1 MDALGIEWSLLI
13 AQLVNFAL
21 LIVLLRMFLYQPILN
36 MLAARKERI
45 VQSMKDAERVSA
57 AAREAE
63 ADKGKVLDE
72 ARREGQEI
80 RAQATRDAEKIA
92 QDVRSRAEQ
101 EATEI
106 RMKAQADA
114 QKQVELALSDA
125 NKQIADQYLKGY
137 MGEAAGLEW
146 VESTHVPVHTVGPL
160 GGTPLVKGASQGTTT
175 GTAETTSL
183 LTDGWTSAAA
193 AEPLIPASA
202 SGDESAED
210 VAESVASSSSM
221 S

>member
-1 MDALGIEWSLLI
+1 MDALGIEWPLFLS
-13 AQLVNFAL
+13 QLVNFL
-21 LIVLLRMFLYQPILN
+21 ILIVLLRMFLYQPILN

-63 ADKGKVLDE
+63 ADKAKVLDE

-114 QKQVELALSDA
+114 QKQVELALADA
-125 NKQIADQYLKGY
+125 NKQIADLAIMATEK
-137 MGEAAGLEW
+137 L
-146 VESTHVPVHTVGPL
+146 L
-160 GGTPLVKGASQGTTT
+160 GRELANK
-175 GTAETTSL
+175 AEQQRF
-183 LTDGWTSAAA
+183 
-193 AEPLIPASA
+193 
-202 SGDESAED
+202 
-210 VAESVASSSSM
+210 VAEFLSEAGSKGK
-221 S
+221 